1 MKITSD
7 LATEM
12 QGLLRQSLVDR
23 ATQVAEGMKTLFDQ
37 NPDAAFEGCTRA
49 LEISEDYLM
58 LLNVDPDFSN
68 SELIYWETYRD
79 YFASELGS
87 YLFDY

>member
-1 MKITSD
+1 MFKVSNLKIK
-7 LATEM
+7 
-12 QGLLRQSLVDR
+12 LLDNVLCREWLTLYQS
-23 ATQVAEGMKTLFDQ
+23 
-37 NPDAAFEGCTRA
+37 
-49 LEISEDYLM
+49 
-58 LLNVDPDFSN
+58 LNVDPDFSD